1 MYDGTINTETGEY
14 VDDSKYP
21 VCIVGIGGQT
31 PVGLSAPVAAASV
44 RGAISRIGDHPY
56 MVDGSGN
63 PMSVAMVPGLPD
75 DLTIQDRLYEL
86 ALPAIKEALEPLSG
100 KSPGIEAI
108 PMFLGMPAPRP
119 GLQKK
124 LYGDMTDRIKENQ
137 DIRIPLSQINIF
149 PHGHSA
155 GLMAMEYGWRQM
167 LRGTMEFCLIGG
179 VDSYLI
185 PETLEWLD
193 SEEQLMSEENRSGFP
208 PGEGAGFCLLAL
220 EPTVRKWNLDVL
232 ARVVAVATAEEE
244 NRIKTETICVG
255 KGLTQAI
262 SQATN
267 GLKLPEEKI
276 NFTICDMNG
285 ERYRT
290 EELVFTLL
298 RTQAGFVS
306 HHDFLTP
313 VDCWGD
319 VGAASGPLFVNLAVQ
334 SGLRGYAK
342 GPRTLLWTSS
352 ESGQRS
358 AAILYGPSHPTKGA
372 E

>member
-1 MYDGTINTETGEY
+1 M
-14 VDDSKYP
+14 DDSKYP

-31 PVGLSAPVAAASV
+31 PVGLSAPVSAASV

-56 MVDGSGN
+56 MVDGAGN
-63 PMSVAMVPGLPD
+63 PMSVAMVPGILD

-86 ALPAIKEALEPLSG
+86 ALPAIKDALEPLSG
-100 KSPGIEAI
+100 KAPGIETI

-119 GLQKK
+119 GLQKEH
-124 LYGDMTDRIKENQ
+124 YGVVADRIKENQ
-137 DIRIPLSQINIF
+137 DLPRSLSQISLF

-155 GLMAMEYGWRQM
+155 GLMAMEYGWRQILQGAM
-167 LRGTMEFCLIGG
+167 DFCLIGG
-179 VDSYLI
+179 VDSYMI

-208 PGEGAGFCLLAL
+208 PGEGAGFCLLAS
-220 EPTVRKWNLDVL
+220 EPMVLKWNLDVL

-244 NRIKTETICVG
+244 NRIKTKTICIG
-255 KGLTQAI
+255 TGLTQAI
-262 SQATN
+262 SQAT
-267 GLKLPEEKI
+267 GVLKLPEEKI
-276 NFTICDMNG
+276 DFTICDMNG

-298 RTQAGFVS
+298 RTQAAFVS

-319 VGAASGPLFVNLAVQ
+319 VGAASGPLFANLAVQ

-352 ESGQRS
+352 EGGQRS
-358 AAILYGPSHPTKGA
+358 AAILYGPSHPTKGP